1 MTQLNSRTL
10 DKALDLLLALGADQG
25 RRPFA
30 QVADDV
36 GLPFSTARRFGAVL
50 ESRGLIIRQQAGRYL
65 PGPAL
70 LEIGEAMPRRRVF
83 ADLVRPILSL
93 LSRQTGMTAH
103 LGVLEDQMVT
113 YVCKAGEGVF
123 TREGMQLEA
132 YCSGVGKVLLASLA
146 DADLEQYLAAGAL
159 VALTPR
165 TIIDPAHL
173 REELAEVRRQGWAM
187 EDGEVIEGLACLAI
201 PLRDRKGHVWAA
213 VSISG
218 SQQRFNPRART
229 RHLLQLAKAAE
240 AVSALPVT
248 LCPADAATAA

>member
-10 DKALDLLLALGADQG
+10 DKALDLLLALGADRGQ
-25 RRPFA
+25 RPFA
-30 QVADDV
+30 QVACDV

-93 LSRQTGMTAH
+93 LSRQAGMTAH
-103 LGVLEDQMVT
+103 LGILEDQMVT

-132 YCSGVGKVLLASLA
+132 YCSGVGKVLLASLSQA
-146 DADLEQYLAAGAL
+146 ELDQYLAAGAL

-165 TIIDPAHL
+165 TIIDPGQL
-173 REELAEVRRQGWAM
+173 RDELFQVRQQGWAI
-187 EDGEVIEGLACLAI
+187 EDGEVIEGLACMAI
-201 PLRDRKGHVWAA
+201 PVRDHEGRVWAA

-218 SQQRFNPRART
+218 SQHRFSPRVRARQ
-229 RHLLQLAKAAE
+229 LLQLTKAAE
-240 AVSALPVT
+240 AVTDLPLDLVPGS
-248 LCPADAATAA
+248 PAIAP

>member
-30 QVADDV
+30 KVACDV
-36 GLPFSTARRFGAVL
+36 GLPFSTARRFGAVF
-50 ESRGLIIRQQAGRYL
+50 ESRGMIIRQQAGRYL

-70 LEIGEAMPRRRVF
+70 LEIGETMPRRRVF
-83 ADLVRPILSL
+83 ADLARPILSL

-103 LGVLEDQMVT
+103 LGILEDQMVT

-132 YCSGVGKVLLASLA
+132 YCSGVGKVLLASLSGE
-146 DADLEQYLAAGAL
+146 DLDQYLAAGAL
-159 VALTPR
+159 VALTQN
-165 TIIDPAHL
+165 TITDPEQL
-173 REELAEVRRQGWAM
+173 RDELAEVRRQGWAI
-187 EDGEVIEGLACLAI
+187 EDGEVIESLACMAI
-201 PLRDRKGHVWAA
+201 PVRDHEGRVWAA

-218 SQQRFNPRART
+218 SPQKFNPRTQT
-229 RHLLQLAKAAE
+229 RQLLQLAKAAK
-240 AVSALPVT
+240 
-248 LCPADAATAA
+248 ATADLPMDLAPAAS